1 MNILDDPTK
10 YKYGSQH
17 NQKSRIPRSNRWF
30 IGFMGLIYMGLG
42 LGCLVMGI
50 VAFIGD
56 PAEYI
61 LLGREGVPATGVIT
75 GKRHL
80 KIERLLKSDQHSYY
94 ITYKYTAMVNG
105 VPAQFESENQIP
117 QSSYYKKYQA
127 GQTIEILYAASDP
140 QISAVN
146 AGLGVVPDNS
156 ILMLLIGAVGAAWF
170 GYSGLTTLH
179 DEFVT
184 QRGS

>member
-17 NQKSRIPRSNRWF
+17 NQKSRIPRLNRWF

-42 LGCLVMGI
+42 LVCLVMGI
-50 VAFIGD
+50 IAFIGD

-75 GKRHL
+75 EKRHL
-80 KIERLLKSDQHSYY
+80 KIERLLKSDRHSYY

-105 VPAQFESENQIP
+105 VPAQFESEDQIS

-127 GQTIEILYAASDP
+127 GQTIEILYAASAP
-140 QISAVN
+140 QISTVN

-156 ILMLLIGAVGAAWF
+156 ILMLLIGAVGAVWF
-170 GYSGLTTLH
+170 GYSGLTSLY
-179 DEFVT
+179 DEFAT